1 MATWTVHAPE
11 GDLGDAIAAD
21 RLVFAREGFAW
32 AALVIPFLWAPFHR
46 LWLVFLGWLG
56 VTVSIQAVDLLGDG
70 TIGTILSIAFSL
82 WFGFAANDLRRW
94 TLERHGWRL
103 VGLAHGA
110 DLDEAE
116 ARFFAKVAGAKGVI
130 SVLPP
135 APPPAPRFDTPF
147 TPPRDLPPI
156 VGFAGVP
163 GDRP

>member
-21 RLVFAREGFAW
+21 RLVFAREGFSWW
-32 AALVIPFLWAPFHR
+32 ALAVPFVWAPAHR
-46 LWLVFLGWLG
+46 LWLVFLGWLAI
-56 VTVSIQAVDLLGDG
+56 TVSIEAVDHFVDG
-70 TIGTILSIAFSL
+70 TLALILSLAFVV
-82 WFGFAANDLRRW
+82 WFAAAANDLRRW
-94 TLERHGWRL
+94 TLERRGWRL
-103 VGLAHGA
+103 VGLANGA

-116 ARFFAKVAGAKGVI
+116 ARFFAKVAGAKGRI
-130 SVLPP
+130 AVLPP
-135 APPPAPRFDTPF
+135 APPPAPRFDTPL